1 MTTPVES
8 LFFPQE
14 QKQSGKFLNED
25 ELRQIRDNIDY
36 LSNEN
41 KKLVDLIQQY
51 HTQFTSLQ
59 PQQYQNPLMQPQ
71 QTPMQPQQ
79 NPMQP
84 QQPLMQ
90 PQNLPQQ
97 PQNPLMQPQQTP
109 MQPQQ
114 NPMQPQQPLM
124 QPQQQQNDFNHEEED
139 HRVYH
144 ESPVQIGNKSVT
156 IIVDTNKMVYL
167 MLFIIIV
174 IIILKK

>member
-59 PQQYQNPLMQPQ
+59 PQQYQNPLMQPPQ
-71 QTPMQPQQ
+71 QTPM
-79 NPMQP
+79 
-84 QQPLMQ
+84 QPLMQ
-90 PQNLPQQ
+90 PQNLPHQ
-97 PQNPLMQPQQTP
+97 PQNPLMQPQNP
-109 MQPQQ
+109 LMQPHQPQ
-114 NPMQPQQPLM
+114 NLPQQPQQPLM